1 VKLFPCWRKPGRRRH
16 PTARSKNGEEAETV
30 IFQPY
35 ENVEK
40 EHSSQPSSAPRISWT
55 KRRCVMRRKEGNREK
70 EKNGFI
76 YTPRTSMSQQV
87 IGKVDGL
94 EKESRP

>member
-1 VKLFPCWRKPGRRRH
+1 
-16 PTARSKNGEEAETV
+16 
-30 IFQPY
+30 
-35 ENVEK
+35 
-40 EHSSQPSSAPRISWT
+40 
-55 KRRCVMRRKEGNREK
+55 MRRKEGNREK
-70 EKNGFI
+70 EKSGFI